1 MQAADCI
8 THEGVVE
15 EIKKQSLI
23 VSIVKKSACAMC
35 HAKEACTSLDQ
46 SDQRIEINNFDP
58 DLKPG
63 DRVVLKMQKSMGP
76 MAVFLAYGL
85 PFIMFLV
92 GLIVIFQLTKS
103 EAYSGLGSLLIIAI
117 YYLVLRLFRKKI
129 QSTFHFEVE
138 KYY

>member
-1 MQAADCI
+1 MQTADCI

-15 EIKKQSLI
+15 EIKYQSLI
-23 VSIVKKSACAMC
+23 VSIVKKSACSMC
-35 HAKEACTSLDQ
+35 HAKGACTSLDQ

-85 PFIMFLV
+85 PFIMFFI
-92 GLIVIFQLTKS
+92 GLIVIFQVTQS
-103 EAYSGLGSLLIIAI
+103 EAFSGLGSLLIIAI
-117 YYLVLRLFRKKI
+117 YYLVLKLFHKRV

>member
-1 MQAADCI
+1 MQTIDCI

-23 VSIVKKSACAMC
+23 VSIVKKSACSMC
-35 HAKEACTSLDQ
+35 HAKGACTSLDQ

-63 DRVVLKMQKSMGP
+63 DRVILKMQKSMGP

-85 PFIMFLV
+85 PFIAFFI

-103 EAYSGLGSLLIIAI
+103 EAYSGLGSLLIIVI
-117 YYLVLRLFRKKI
+117 YFLVLRLFHKRI